1 MYGSVFDRMRMYRV
15 YSFVYE
21 GVRSACDVRMYT
33 YVNVERTLDM
43 RGCTVVHKMYETTS
57 LCGSV
62 RLYEGGFV
70 CTVVDGLYTQF
81 SQSTL

>member
-1 MYGSVFDRMRMYRV
+1 
-15 YSFVYE
+15 
-21 GVRSACDVRMYT
+21 MYT

-70 CTVVDGLYTQF
+70 CTVVDGLYTRF